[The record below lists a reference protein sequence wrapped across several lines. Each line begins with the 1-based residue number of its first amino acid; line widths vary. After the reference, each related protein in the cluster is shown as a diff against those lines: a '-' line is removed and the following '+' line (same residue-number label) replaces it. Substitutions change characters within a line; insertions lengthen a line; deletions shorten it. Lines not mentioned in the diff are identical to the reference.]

1 MRRAAPSSAFRACQ
15 ALAAA
20 ALACALAPA
29 VAQEQVAPPAAS
41 SAEQRFGGDLF
52 IGGGSLTVRAPVK
65 GDLFAAGGSID
76 VDTPVAGDAVMAG
89 GRLRVGSDIG
99 RNIYAAGGHVNVLG
113 KVGGNARMA
122 GGQVEITPQAE
133 VAGNVTVTGGVVQ
146 LRGVIKGHVQAAG
159 GQLLID
165 GPIAGDVIATSG
177 RVTLGPS
184 ARIAGKLRY
193 RSGSPLEQDPAAQ
206 VAGGIEQ
213 LLPSLRNGEDKA
225 RAAQAA
231 LEAREHERR
240 FTSPVRAWTVG
251 LMLLAALL
259 LALMPGVSANVART
273 LRERSG
279 RSLLAGFALLV
290 CVPVGVLL
298 LFITIIGIPA
308 GLAIVAAYLAL
319 LPVAY
324 VASAVG
330 AGDWALQRWQPQ
342 RGTQIAWRIGAAC
355 LALLVL
361 ARLGWVPVLGWVI
374 AFLALLAGLG
384 AVVLQFTGW
393 RVAASAA

>member
-1 MRRAAPSSAFRACQ
+1 MRRTVPSQAFRLCR

-29 VAQEQVAPPAAS
+29 VAQVQDASPAAGG
-41 SAEQRFGGDLF
+41 AEQRFGGDLF
-52 IGGGSLTVRAPVK
+52 IGGGSLTVRTPVK

-89 GRLRVGSDIG
+89 GRLRLGSDIG

-122 GGQVEITPQAE
+122 GGQVEIAPQAE
-133 VAGNVTVTGGVVQ
+133 VAGNVTVTGGTVQ
-146 LRGVIKGHVQAAG
+146 LRGAIKGHVQAAG

-193 RSGSPLEQDPAAQ
+193 RSGSPLEQDAAAQ
-206 VAGGIEQ
+206 VTGGVEQ
-213 LLPSLRNGEDKA
+213 LLPSLRSGEDKA

-240 FTSPVRAWTVG
+240 FASPVRAWTVG

-290 CVPVGVLL
+290 CVPVGALL

-308 GLAIVAAYLAL
+308 GLAILAAYLAL

-342 RGTQIAWRIGAAC
+342 RGTKTAWRIGAAC

-361 ARLGWVPVLGWVI
+361 ALLGWVPVLGWVI

-384 AVVLQFTGW
+384 AVVLQFMGW
-393 RVAASAA
+393 RVAAGA